1 MINVQSVLETCF
13 LKLFMYWD
21 KLAAPTTCRGCQRTM
36 WSNQGFKNMVVTQ
49 LASAGGARADLQH
62 LGGSGDGYRGG
73 GGYCAALLLGEH
85 RAHLRQQPEEERQE
99 GANAALV
106 EGKFPLDVLVAAAA
120 VERRA
125 GASQVI
131 RAEDGLVEGLVAHR
145 RERQV
150 ERIHAASTIRHKD
163 HTERRQVELAL
174 PLELQAAAPRG
185 EVDAVAGEH
194 EVLVVDRR
202 RLPVWRQRRIV

>member
-1 MINVQSVLETCF
+1 MVGCACMCVTPDFREGIVSAMRDACKRVQGNARRVSDARHVFGDEGRF
-13 LKLFMYWD
+13 L
-21 KLAAPTTCRGCQRTM
+21 R
-36 WSNQGFKNMVVTQ
+36 
-49 LASAGGARADLQH
+49 GARRVSRDARLKSTAEVCD
-62 LGGSGDGYRGG
+62 
-73 GGYCAALLLGEH
+73 
-85 RAHLRQQPEEERQE
+85 
-99 GANAALV
+99 
-106 EGKFPLDVLVAAAA
+106 LDVLVAAAA
-120 VERRA
+120 IERRA